1 MKVTWTLKNKPSP
14 HIHANATELP
24 QKNSLMRRKFIGM
37 QKEPLIPPGGKPY
50 CWDFPQIPEE
60 IGRGSIRRIS
70 HTSHALRLLDTIRP
84 V

>member
-37 QKEPLIPPGGKPY
+37 HKEPLIPPGGKPY
-50 CWDFPQIPEE
+50 CWDFPPIAGE
-60 IGRGSIRRIS
+60 IGCGCNQSISRVP
-70 HTSHALRLLDTIRP
+70 HALRLLDTVRP